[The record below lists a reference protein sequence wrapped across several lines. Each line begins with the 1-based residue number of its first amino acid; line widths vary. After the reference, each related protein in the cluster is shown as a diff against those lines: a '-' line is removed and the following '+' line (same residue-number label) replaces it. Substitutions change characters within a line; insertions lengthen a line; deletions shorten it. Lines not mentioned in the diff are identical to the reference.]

1 MERGEDITRRLHHP
15 EEEIRRKTIE
25 NLAQQRGGEILALLS
40 EALGDTSWRV
50 RKTAADIF
58 SKYPDREA
66 SITALVNALYDSE
79 NAGRRTS
86 AIEALVQIGDE
97 AIDYLVKA
105 FQTYDEDVR
114 KFVVDIL
121 GEIRGQKAIP
131 CLLKALD
138 DQNENVRLAAVEAL
152 GKVGGDFAY
161 GKLLDMVNF
170 GPDLSTRFAALQ
182 ILGKAGKPLP
192 EDTLK
197 RLVNERIFRRAVYEV
212 LGETIPDSFSVQ
224 YLLEGISESA
234 KSARQSAVRSLAKIY
249 ESGNPTFKE
258 QIEQGLKTV
267 LNGEALG
274 KVLEFLDGDHYHTK
288 RAVIKLVGVIEN
300 EKALEA
306 LFKLAL
312 DDSLGDELAKVFK
325 NLYQRRSDWF
335 RRVLGRQSEEVK
347 LVVRKLIQEE
357 EQFGIK
363 LEAKEEEFSD
373 EYFNRIRKHLSASY
387 GISFDPEVK
396 YLVERR
402 VRQRMKRHSLQRFFE
417 YLALLE
423 DGSNGFEEL
432 YQLANLL
439 VTNETYFFREE
450 FQLKTFQDEIMPELI
465 ESAHRREQGT
475 IKIWSAGCSSGE
487 EPYTIAM
494 LLSERKDLNGL
505 EVELYGSDLSEEMI
519 EKAKKGIY
527 GPSAFRAIDRFYFDR
542 YFTQVGNKYQLQER
556 IRKMVQF
563 DVLNLLSFNY
573 PPYLRDLDAIF
584 CRNVLIYFSLEAK
597 RALIERFYQVLGSGG
612 FLLLGHSESLMN
624 LSTAFQLRHFKHDL
638 VYQKPALEER
648 VWKRI

>member
-1 MERGEDITRRLHHP
+1 VERGEDITRRLHHP
-15 EEEIRRKTIE
+15 EEEIRRKTVE
-25 NLAQQRGGEILALLS
+25 NLAREKGGEILALLN
-40 EALGDTSWRV
+40 EALGDSSWRV

-66 SITALVNALYDSE
+66 SITTLVNALYDSE

-86 AIEALVQIGDE
+86 AIEALVQIGE
-97 AIDYLVKA
+97 EVIEHLVKA

-121 GEIRGQKAIP
+121 GEIRSQKAIP
-131 CLLKALD
+131 CLLKAID
-138 DQNENVRLAAVEAL
+138 DPNENVRLAAVEAL

-161 GKLLDMVNF
+161 GKLLDMVNS

-192 EDTLK
+192 EDTLS

-212 LGETIPDSFSVQ
+212 LGETAPDGFAVQ

-249 ESGNPTFKE
+249 ENGTQTFKE

-300 EKALEA
+300 EKALES

-325 NLYQRRSDWF
+325 NLHQRRLDWF
-335 RRVLGRQSEEVK
+335 RRALGRQSEEVK

-357 EQFGIK
+357 GRLGDK
-363 LEAKEEEFSD
+363 LEERKEEFSD
-373 EYFNRIRKHLSASY
+373 DYFDAIRKHLSASY

-402 VRQRMKRHSLQRFFE
+402 VRQRMKKRSLKRFFD

-450 FQLKTFQDEIMPELI
+450 FQLKAFQDEIMAELI
-465 ESAHRREQGT
+465 ESARQRGQGT

-487 EPYTIAM
+487 EPYTIAI
-494 LLSERKDLNGL
+494 LLSERKDLSGL
-505 EVELYGSDLSEEMI
+505 KVEVYGSDLSQEMI
-519 EKAKKGIY
+519 ERAKKGIY
-527 GPSAFRAIDRFYFDR
+527 GPSAFRTIDRYYFEK
-542 YFTQVGNKYQLQER
+542 YFTQIGNKYQIKEQ
-556 IRKMVQF
+556 IRKMVRF

-573 PPYLRDLDAIF
+573 PSYLRDLDVIF
-584 CRNVLIYFSLEAK
+584 CRNVLIYFALEAK
-597 RALIERFYQVLGSGG
+597 RALVERFYQALGAGG

-638 VYQKPALEER
+638 VYQKPVLEEGL
-648 VWKRI
+648 WKRI